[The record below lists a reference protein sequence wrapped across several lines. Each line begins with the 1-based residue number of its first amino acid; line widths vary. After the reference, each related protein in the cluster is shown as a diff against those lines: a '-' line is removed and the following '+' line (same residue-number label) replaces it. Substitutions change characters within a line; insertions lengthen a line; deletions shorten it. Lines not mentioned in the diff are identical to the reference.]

1 MIIEEAIK
9 KGLTIRELW
18 VMEELYDREPRT
30 FTSLYNPHM
39 TPASLTGM
47 LDKLERLGFAKRTRC
62 KKDRRKINLT
72 LTNKGKH
79 FFKDH

>member
-9 KGLTIRELW
+9 NGLTIRELW

-47 LDKLERLGFAKRTRC
+47 LDKLERLGFAKRTRS

-79 FFKDH
+79 FFKDY